1 MYMVRIF
8 VKFILGIKIELGI
21 GIKKGCRLGFGIE
34 LGIRVGIRF
43 EL

>member
-8 VKFILGIKIELGI
+8 VKFILGIRIELGI
-21 GIKKGCRLGFGIE
+21 GIKGYRLGFGIE